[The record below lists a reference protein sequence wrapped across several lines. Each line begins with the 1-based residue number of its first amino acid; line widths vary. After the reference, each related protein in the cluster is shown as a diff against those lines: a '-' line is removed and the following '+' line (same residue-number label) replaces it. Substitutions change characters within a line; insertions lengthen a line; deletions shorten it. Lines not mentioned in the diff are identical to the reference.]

1 MKICYTVI
9 LGGYDKLREPEV
21 ITPGWK
27 YVCITDTPEICEDSV
42 YEAMQFF
49 LYDDLNWGSK
59 MEKWRVWDGIDFPD
73 ADYMVYHDGNF
84 QVIGNLDEYIK
95 PFQLKPFATRK
106 HPSRTN
112 VLDECSAAH
121 KLGKLSNED
130 AGWFMGEYEDKHGQ
144 AGLYENGLLYFN
156 QVAISQHPLY
166 DVLFEFIVDRL
177 ECCNRD
183 QLLLPMA
190 IAETGAK
197 PAIIDRNH
205 AAKYFKYHKTH
216 LK

>member
-9 LGGYDKLREPEV
+9 IGGYDKLREPEF

-27 YVCITDTPEICEDSV
+27 YVCITDTPEICEGSV
-42 YEAMQFF
+42 YEPSIVSAGDEPGYVAK
-49 LYDDLNWGSK
+49 L
-59 MEKWRVWDGIDFPD
+59 EKWSGPFDF
-73 ADYMVYHDGNF
+73 YGNEFVYHDGNF

-95 PFQLKPFATRK
+95 PFQLKPFATRN

-112 VLDECSAAH
+112 VLDECTAAH

-130 AGWFMGEYEDKHGQ
+130 AGWFMGEYEDEHGQ

-156 QVAISQHPLY
+156 QAAISQHPLY
-166 DVLFEFIVDRL
+166 DVLFELIVDRL
-177 ECCNRD
+177 KCCNRD

-197 PAIIDRNH
+197 PAIIDREH
-205 AAKYFKYHKTH
+205 AVKFFKYHKTH